1 MKNLIVLGS
10 IFVLIFS
17 GWTSSSALADQ
28 EVSFLPTWKLLS
40 SQEKQ
45 QFISGYVQ
53 AWRDAASVN
62 DVVIGYIKS
71 NPDKAAQS
79 LDSIRSIYD
88 FSGVPVEQLVRGIDD
103 FYADPEHQAAPLSK
117 AVSGAKS
124 R

>member
-1 MKNLIVLGS
+1 MKKLIVLVS
-10 IFVLIFS
+10 FIAFAMS
-17 GWTSSSALADQ
+17 TSDCAFADQ
-28 EVSFLPTWKLLS
+28 EASFLPTWRLLS

-53 AWRDAASVN
+53 AWKDAASVN

-71 NPDKAAQS
+71 NPDKAAQA
-79 LDSIRSIYD
+79 LESIRSIYD
-88 FSGVPVEQLVRGIDD
+88 FSGVPVEQLVSGIDD
-103 FYADPEHQAAPLSK
+103 FYTDPENLGAPLSK

>member
-1 MKNLIVLGS
+1 MKKLIVLVS
-10 IFVLIFS
+10 FIAFAMS
-17 GWTSSSALADQ
+17 TSDWAFADQ
-28 EVSFLPTWKLLS
+28 EASFLPTWRLLS

-53 AWRDAASVN
+53 AWKDAASVN

-71 NPDKAAQS
+71 NPDKAAQA
-79 LDSIRSIYD
+79 LESIRSIYD
-88 FSGVPVEQLVRGIDD
+88 FSGVPVEQLVSGIDD
-103 FYADPEHQAAPLSK
+103 FYTDPENLGAPLSK